1 MTQGNELF
9 RSEKWG
15 QAAEKYR
22 AAALLA
28 GPQPVYLSNLAA
40 ALLKLKLYVSYF
52 QNRSFR
58 CAHC

>member
-1 MTQGNELF
+1 MRLTVTQGNELF

-28 GPQPVYLSNLAA
+28 GPHPVYLSNLAA
-40 ALLKLKLYVSYF
+40 ALLKLKLYVSYL
-52 QNRSFR
+52 
-58 CAHC
+58 